1 MFEWGISM
9 LTQDNQP
16 DLGSK
21 NQVSKR
27 CNDCCEVFVFNPEK
41 VAKLKAEV
49 GRTEGLGQIFKV
61 LADDTRLKVIYAL
74 CMEEELCVCDVAQII
89 GASTAVASH
98 HLRLLRNM
106 KLAKFRREG
115 KMAFYSLQS
124 RHVRYLILEALN
136 ILGKGDDDEF

>member
-1 MFEWGISM
+1 M
-9 LTQDNQP
+9 LNQDKQP
-16 DLGSK
+16 KLGSK
-21 NQVSKR
+21 NRVSKR
-27 CNDCCEVFVFNPEK
+27 CNDSCEVFVFNPEK
-41 VAKLKAEV
+41 VDKLKEEV

-74 CMEEELCVCDVAQII
+74 CKEEELCVCDVAQII

-106 KLAKFRREG
+106 KLAKLRREG

-136 ILGKGDDDEF
+136 ILGKGDENEF

>member
-1 MFEWGISM
+1 MSS
-9 LTQDNQP
+9 QDKQP
-16 DLGSK
+16 QLGSK
-21 NQVSKR
+21 NRVSKR
-27 CNDCCEVFVFNPEK
+27 CNDSCEVFVFDPEK
-41 VAKLKAEV
+41 VDKLKEEV
-49 GRTEGLGQIFKV
+49 GLTEGLGQIFKV

-89 GASTAVASH
+89 RASTAVASH

-136 ILGKGDDDEF
+136 ILGKDDDHEF

>member
-1 MFEWGISM
+1 M
-9 LTQDNQP
+9 LSP
-16 DLGSK
+16 DKQSNSSATSGKSRGC
-21 NQVSKR
+21 S
-27 CNDCCEVFVFNPEK
+27 DSCEVFMFDPEK
-41 VAKLKAEV
+41 VGRLKEEV
-49 GRTEGLGQIFKV
+49 GRTDGLGQIFKV

-74 CMEEELCVCDVAQII
+74 CKEDELCVCDVAQII
-89 GASTAVASH
+89 GASSAVASH

-136 ILGKGDDDEF
+136 IVGKGDE

>member
-1 MFEWGISM
+1 M
-9 LTQDNQP
+9 LSQDKQP
-16 DLGSK
+16 KLGSK
-21 NQVSKR
+21 NRLSKR
-27 CNDCCEVFVFNPEK
+27 CHDSCEVFVFDPEK
-41 VAKLKAEV
+41 VDKLKEEV
-49 GRTEGLGQIFKV
+49 GLTEGLGQIFKV

-124 RHVRYLILEALN
+124 RHVRYLMIEALN
-136 ILGKGDDDEF
+136 ILGKGDDNEF